1 MIQLTLQQGKVFE
14 LFAQGK
20 TMREI
25 ALTIGVSY
33 SRIVNILNEILVK
46 SGYKNRRELLIN
58 AKSLEYIIM

>member
-33 SRIVNILNEILVK
+33 SRIVNILNEILIK

-58 AKSLEYIIM
+58 AKSLEYIII

>member
-33 SRIVNILNEILVK
+33 SRIVNILNEILIK

-58 AKSLEYIIM
+58 AKSIEYIII